1 MKLFIVFF
9 AVSTLAF
16 SQNITQQVQWFKGEH
31 FVLYNKC
38 LAPIIFCENT
48 QQTYNFC
55 SSYSNCHGL
64 YVMPGDT
71 FYLNL
76 EDKNQSK
83 SIAAD
88 ISFSGYFPTLTQVLF
103 LPVNNISQCL
113 PPQVLQIVIPLN
125 ATLGSSFLIE
135 AQSVNYVNA
144 IPNNPATPLPMP
156 IQIGGTS
163 SQLMTSLSDFTVC
176 PQIDEI
182 DTTQVGLNEVNVF
195 KNTLTI
201 SPNPVINNLEINIHT
216 FHTPIQYKI
225 VDISACIVK
234 SGTLESSTNDVE
246 LANLPDGLYVISFS
260 LNNLVFETKKLVI
273 IK

>member
-1 MKLFIVFF
+1 MKLFIIFF

-38 LAPIIFCENT
+38 LTPIIFCENT

-55 SSYSNCHGL
+55 SSYSNCYGL

-88 ISFSGYFPTLTQVLF
+88 ISFSGYFPTLTQVAF

-113 PPQVLQIVIPLN
+113 PPQALQIVIPLN

-135 AQSVNYVNA
+135 AQNVNYVTA
-144 IPNNPATPLPMP
+144 LPNNPATPLPMP
-156 IQIGGTS
+156 IQIGGTI
-163 SQLMTSLSDFTVC
+163 SQSMTSLSDFTVC

-182 DTTQVGLNEVNVF
+182 DTTQVGLNEVDLL
-195 KNTLTI
+195 KNTIAI
-201 SPNPVINNLEINIHT
+201 SPNPVIDNLEIKIHV
-216 FHTPIQYKI
+216 FQKQIQYEI
-225 VDISACIVK
+225 VRIDGCVVK
-234 SGTLESSTNDVE
+234 SGKLESSINDVQ
-246 LANLPDGLYVISFS
+246 LNNLPTGMYVISFS
-260 LNNLVFETKKLVI
+260 LNNLVFVTKKFVVT
-273 IK
+273 K

>member
-1 MKLFIVFF
+1 MKLFIIFF

-38 LAPIIFCENT
+38 LTPVIFCENT
-48 QQTYNFC
+48 QQTYSFC
-55 SSYSNCHGL
+55 SSYSNCQGL

-83 SIAAD
+83 AIAAD
-88 ISFSGYFPTLTQVLF
+88 ISFSGYFPTLPQVVF
-103 LPVNNISQCL
+103 LPVNNVSQCI
-113 PPQVLQIVIPLN
+113 PPQALQIVIPLN

-135 AQSVNYVNA
+135 AENVNYVNT
-144 IPNNPATPLPMP
+144 IPNNPAIPLPIP
-156 IQIGGTS
+156 IQIGGTT
-163 SQLMTSLSDFTVC
+163 SQLMAALSDFTVC

-182 DTTQVGLNEVNVF
+182 DTTQVGLNEVHAF

-201 SPNPVINNLEINIHT
+201 SPNPVINNLEINLHS
-216 FHTPIQYKI
+216 FQKQIQYKI
-225 VDISACIVK
+225 MDVNTCVVK
-234 SGTLESSTNDVE
+234 FGTLETSINDVQ
-246 LANLPDGLYVISFS
+246 
-260 LNNLVFETKKLVI
+260 LNNLSAGLYFISFISNELLFDTKKFVVI
-273 IK
+273 K